1 MLRPLTLAALVVLPA
16 VVSAQTV
23 PIKEWPVP
31 WPQTRPRD
39 PFVAPDR
46 AVWFVGQA
54 GDYLA
59 RLDPGTGTFRR
70 YELDPGT
77 GPHNLVVAK
86 DGMVW
91 YTGNRSAHIGR
102 LDPATGKITRY
113 PMPDPAARDPHT
125 LVFDAAGDLWFTVQ
139 GGNFVGK
146 LETALGR
153 VHLIRVPTPNARP
166 YGIVLD
172 AGGRPWVAE
181 FGSNKLAVIDP
192 ATMRLEEVPLP
203 RERTRPRRL
212 AFAEGA
218 VWYVDYVGGRLGR
231 VDPASR
237 AVEEWEMPEGAR
249 ALPYGTAAD
258 DRGRIWFVET
268 GPSPN
273 RLVGFDPGREIF
285 FGSTAIPSAGGAV
298 RHMFYDPRTGMLW
311 FGTDVN
317 TVGRALVRDVSPP
330 QAAPQP

>member
-1 MLRPLTLAALVVLPA
+1 MPRLLPLVGLVLIPA
-16 VVSAQTV
+16 VTAAQSVPIHEWTV
-23 PIKEWPVP
+23 PW
-31 WPQTRPRD
+31 QNTRPRD
-39 PFVAPDR
+39 PYVGPR
-46 AVWFVGQA
+46 QGVWFVGQA

-59 RLDPGTGTFRR
+59 LLDPTTGKFRR
-70 YELDPGT
+70 YDLDPGT

-91 YTGNRSAHIGR
+91 YTGNRAAHIGR
-102 LDPATGKITRY
+102 LDPATGRITRY

-125 LVFDAAGDLWFTVQ
+125 LVFDSAGDLWFTVQ

-146 LETALGR
+146 LETGTGR
-153 VHLIRVPTPNARP
+153 VHLLPVPTPNARP

-172 AGGRPWVAE
+172 GSGRPWVAE
-181 FGSNKLAVIDP
+181 FGSNRLAVIDP

-203 RERTRPRRL
+203 RERARPRRL
-212 AFAEGA
+212 AFSDGA

-237 AVEEWEMPEGAR
+237 AVKEWEMPEGLR
-249 ALPYGTAAD
+249 ALPYGMAAD

-273 RLVGFDPGREIF
+273 RLVGFDPRQEAF
-285 FGSTAIPSAGGAV
+285 FGNTAIPSGGGAV
-298 RHMFYDPRTGMLW
+298 RHMFYDDRTGMLW

-317 TVGRALVRDVSPP
+317 TVGRAEVRGVPSSGPR
-330 QAAPQP
+330 PQP